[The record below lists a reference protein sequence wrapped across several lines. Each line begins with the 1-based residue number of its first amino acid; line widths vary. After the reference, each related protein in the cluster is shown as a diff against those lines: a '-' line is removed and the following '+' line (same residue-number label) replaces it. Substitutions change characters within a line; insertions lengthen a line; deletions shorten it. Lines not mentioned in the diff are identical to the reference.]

1 MVGVHAQV
9 GGGGQEDF
17 RVGLGLD
24 GADRRYLGLMAEN
37 YGGGPVGVETLSA
50 ALSESRDA
58 IEEVISYTQA
68 KKLGKIEYAFAKVD
82 KANILAEMNSK

>member
-1 MVGVHAQV
+1 MDRPSNDNKNIKAQV
-9 GGGGQEDF
+9 LKAQC
-17 RVGLGLD
+17 
-24 GADRRYLGLMAEN
+24 
-37 YGGGPVGVETLSA
+37 LSKQRNFEE
-50 ALSESRDA
+50 ALDA